1 MNALNKAVIDGV
13 PKYADSKRFPNVIGT
28 LEWQRYW
35 EEEMYKIINGIEI
48 KGIWIPGRFYYYM
61 NYKQMSTIKGVV
73 TPDMIDLHL
82 ELAYYIEYCKI
93 NGRNL
98 ICAKG
103 RRKGISEAAS
113 TMIVDYGW
121 RFSEGYK
128 AGVAAGNKTYV
139 DDFLAKWRFADS
151 RLPPEFSTKKLTDND
166 NEIIAGYTIRN
177 DYGDFEDK
185 GTFNTI
191 YARTMHINPNMFKGL
206 YLNDVIAEEIGE
218 FEKFLEFFSATKDCL
233 MSGNKQVGT
242 MTSFGCVCAGTKVW
256 DNYGNF
262 VNIEDL
268 KHENG
273 ILGFDVDK
281 GDISKEFISYWQPPA
296 EKMCYRITTHTGR
309 HLECSEDHPILSRIR
324 LDNKNRVHYKKHL
337 RFVEAKDV
345 HISDCVAIAEEVN
358 VWGNRRMFE
367 PRIIGWAVGDGSY
380 GIGKNGCFN
389 IKMASADIEVYD
401 YISSKYVTRVD
412 YKAPT
417 KDGRELKKFRI
428 NGVYLRDAFK
438 DAGILG
444 QTKENKHLP
453 NDLHTY
459 CKKDVCEFIGGYF
472 DADGCIYTN
481 DKTKETFLK
490 LTSAHY
496 HLLDEMRFILQK
508 IGVHSN
514 IMYEKPNPNNKLVKS
529 VNGHYN
535 LIIKDRKS
543 IVCFYE
549 NIHFEIKRKQDKF
562 KKSIKNLFY
571 NKGTAN
577 RKSNAH
583 KGLRFERVISVECIG
598 MKPIYNLTAA
608 TTNTY
613 IANGIITHNT
623 GGNVNK
629 GSKDF
634 QKAWHSADALGF
646 EKFLIPATRMFYFG
660 GARESERRLP
670 LDTELYKK
678 YKPYELIGVEDR
690 VAAERW
696 IIERRKKF
704 LEGGNLKSYNEDLQ
718 NNPLNEEEIFRKTI
732 VNNFNTNI
740 LNKQMHEI
748 NILTHPKWTK
758 YKLEW
763 VIDAKTKVAKIP
775 YEVKCVPLK
784 AHEDPDECVWIIDG
798 ELPSKSFKNNIVI
811 GIDSYDQNE
820 SKESKSL
827 GAALA
832 LNRTTKQPVAA
843 IRCRPKRRETFYELC
858 IKLSVLYNAVNNVL
872 IDKANGV
879 IFTHFENAGLWH
891 YLADRPKKFESENS
905 GQTHEKGVALTGFS
919 KPRMVSLMETHI
931 EDYGHLIWFPAL
943 INELGNY
950 DQVEIGSDNDLA
962 DAYGIALMQDIS
974 CEIKPKNME
983 ENVVNN
989 RFELTQF
996 EDDGRGGL
1004 RRKGGGGTLKDIQED
1019 SDLMWDM
1026 FGPPQ

>member
-1 MNALNKAVIDGV
+1 MNALNKAVIDGI
-13 PKYADSKRFPNVIGT
+13 PKHADSRRFPNVIGT

-35 EEEMYKIINGIEI
+35 EDEIYKIINGIEI

-82 ELAYYIEYCKI
+82 ELAYYIEHCKA

-113 TMIVDYGW
+113 TMIIDYGW
-121 RFSEGYK
+121 RFTEGYK

-218 FEKFLEFFSATKDCL
+218 FEKFLEFYSATKDCL

-242 MTSFGCVCAGTKVW
+242 MTAFG
-256 DNYGNF
+256 
-262 VNIEDL
+262 
-268 KHENG
+268 
-273 ILGFDVDK
+273 
-281 GDISKEFISYWQPPA
+281 
-296 EKMCYRITTHTGR
+296 
-309 HLECSEDHPILSRIR
+309 
-324 LDNKNRVHYKKHL
+324 
-337 RFVEAKDV
+337 
-345 HISDCVAIAEEVN
+345 
-358 VWGNRRMFE
+358 
-367 PRIIGWAVGDGSY
+367 
-380 GIGKNGCFN
+380 
-389 IKMASADIEVYD
+389 
-401 YISSKYVTRVD
+401 
-412 YKAPT
+412 
-417 KDGRELKKFRI
+417 
-428 NGVYLRDAFK
+428 
-438 DAGILG
+438 
-444 QTKENKHLP
+444 
-453 NDLHTY
+453 
-459 CKKDVCEFIGGYF
+459 
-472 DADGCIYTN
+472 
-481 DKTKETFLK
+481 
-490 LTSAHY
+490 
-496 HLLDEMRFILQK
+496 
-508 IGVHSN
+508 
-514 IMYEKPNPNNKLVKS
+514 
-529 VNGHYN
+529 
-535 LIIKDRKS
+535 
-543 IVCFYE
+543 
-549 NIHFEIKRKQDKF
+549 
-562 KKSIKNLFY
+562 
-571 NKGTAN
+571 
-577 RKSNAH
+577 
-583 KGLRFERVISVECIG
+583 
-598 MKPIYNLTAA
+598 
-608 TTNTY
+608 
-613 IANGIITHNT
+613 T

-634 QKAWHSADALGF
+634 QKVWHSADSLGF

-660 GARESERRLP
+660 GARENERKLP

-690 VAAERW
+690 VAAENW
-696 IIERRKKF
+696 ILERRKKF
-704 LEGGNLKSYNEDLQ
+704 LESGNQKAYNEDLQ

-748 NILTHPKWTK
+748 NILVHPKWTK

-763 VIDAKTKVAKIP
+763 VIDEKTKVAKIP

-784 AHEDPDECVWIIDG
+784 PHENQDECVWIIDG
-798 ELPSKSFKNNIVI
+798 ELPSKAFVNKYCS
-811 GIDSYDQNE
+811 GIDSYDINE

-827 GAALA
+827 GAMLV
-832 LNRTTKQPVAA
+832 LDRVTKMPVAA
-843 IRCRPKRRETFYELC
+843 IRCRPQRREVFYELC
-858 IKLSVLYNAVNNVL
+858 IKLSVLYKLIGNVL
-872 IDKANGV
+872 IDIANGV
-879 IFTHFENAGLWH
+879 ILTHFENAGLRH
-891 YLADRPKKFESENS
+891 YLADRPRKFESEKS
-905 GQTHEKGVALTGFS
+905 EQSHEKGVRLTGFS

-943 INELGNY
+943 ISELGNY
-950 DQVEIGSDNDLA
+950 DEVEIGSDNDLA

-974 CEIKPKNME
+974 CEIRPKNTE
-983 ENVVNN
+983 ENVVKN

-996 EDDGRGGL
+996 EDDGKGGL